1 MNLRSAHTLR
11 RRLIKGIGAGAL
23 LPWVPQ
29 LPAQENASLTEAP
42 ELIVPALKQFTRGA
56 TVSRGRIKLEI
67 PFLAENGH
75 LVPLK
80 VSVESPMS
88 AADHVRVIYLLSE
101 KNPRPVIAKMTFTA
115 LSGRAELI
123 TRIRLA
129 MAQRVVAV
137 AQLSDGSFWSDVR
150 EVVVTETACLDATD

>member
-1 MNLRSAHTLR
+1 MRLYSSHMLR
-11 RRLIKGIGAGAL
+11 RRLIKGVAAGAL
-23 LPWVPQ
+23 LPWVAP
-29 LPAQENASLTEAP
+29 LPAQENASLTEPA
-42 ELIVPALKQFTRGA
+42 ESIVPALKQITQGAAVRRGK
-56 TVSRGRIKLEI
+56 IKLEI

-88 AADHVRVIYLLSE
+88 AADHVSVIYLLSE
-101 KNPRPVIAKMTFTA
+101 KNPRPVIAKVMFTA
-115 LSGRAELI
+115 HSGRAELV

-137 AQLSDGSFWSDVR
+137 AQMSDGSFWSDTR
-150 EVVVTETACLDATD
+150 EVVVTETACLDAT